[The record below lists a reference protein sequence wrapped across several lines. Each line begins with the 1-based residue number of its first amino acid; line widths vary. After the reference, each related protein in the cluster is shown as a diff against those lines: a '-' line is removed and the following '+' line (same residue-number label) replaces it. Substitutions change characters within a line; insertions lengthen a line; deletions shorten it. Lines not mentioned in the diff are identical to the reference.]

1 MATHV
6 EKAPQDMLRDGRGRT
21 SDKEARTRKNPGAKG
36 GTVDKS
42 KRFLKHLFKDAFDDN
57 ITDVGAM
64 MAYYAVLAIFPMIV
78 FIITIAMLV
87 LDHET
92 VQQGVS
98 MATTAMPSAT
108 AALIAQKVTDLMN
121 TADAGFAIGG
131 AALALWGASRGAAA
145 LGTAL
150 NSMFSK
156 KETRAW
162 WKRQLIAIAV
172 TLGVSVLVVLALGM
186 LVIGPIAGHW
196 VADRFGLGAAFDVAW
211 GIGRWVGAGLLVM
224 VVWAVLYKFLPN
236 TKAPFRIFTPGAI
249 VGVILWLG
257 VSLLF
262 GVYLN
267 YFNSYEA
274 TYGALGAGIIFLT
287 WLWLSNIAL
296 LFGAEIND
304 VLADFR
310 KHESEAAAQLAAPT
324 KEPDKAPTSDDDV
337 EAAEKSAA
345 KKPATE

>member
-6 EKAPQDMLRDGRGRT
+6 EKPGVQDVLGGRERT
-21 SDKEARTRKNPGAKG
+21 AGKEARTAEAPGAHG
-36 GTVDKS
+36 SIFNKS
-42 KRFLKHLFKDAFDDN
+42 WRFLKRLFTDAINDN

-78 FIITIAMLV
+78 FIITIALLV
-87 LDHET
+87 LDHDT
-92 VQQGVS
+92 VQQGVA
-98 MATTAMPSAT
+98 MATTTMPSST
-108 AALIAQKVTDLMN
+108 AQLVAGKVTDLMN
-121 TADAGFAIGG
+121 TADAGFAIGS
-131 AALALWGASRGAAA
+131 ALFALWGASRGAVA
-145 LGTAL
+145 LSGAL

-172 TLGVSVLVVLALGM
+172 TVGVALMVVLALAL
-186 LVIGPIAGHW
+186 LVAGPIAGHW
-196 VADRFGLGAAFDVAW
+196 FADRFGLGSAFDVAW
-211 GIGRWVGAGLLVM
+211 GIGRWVGAGVLVM
-224 VVWAVLYKFLPN
+224 FVWAVLYKFLPN
-236 TKAPFRIFTPGAI
+236 TNAPFRIFTPGAI
-249 VGVILWLG
+249 VGVVLWLG
-257 VSLLF
+257 VSMLF

-310 KHESEAAAQLAAPT
+310 KHGSEAAAQLATPT
-324 KEPDKAPTSDDDV
+324 KPGTTGE
-337 EAAEKSAA
+337 
-345 KKPATE
+345 PATT